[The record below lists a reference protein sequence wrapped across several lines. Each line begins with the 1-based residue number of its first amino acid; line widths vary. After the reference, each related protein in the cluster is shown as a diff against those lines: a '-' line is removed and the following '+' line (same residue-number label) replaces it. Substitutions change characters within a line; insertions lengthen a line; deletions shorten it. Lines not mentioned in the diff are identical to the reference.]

1 LELKQSREAIWITT
15 AALSAAGAATATT
28 LAIDSSN
35 HKPDGEDLECEEGED
50 CLFNQAEDVD
60 VAEWECGAFE
70 GLECEEEEVE
80 EEVAVVEPELPRI
93 DPTEII
99 TEDFMILE
107 RKTG

>member
-1 LELKQSREAIWITT
+1 MEPVWITT
-15 AALSAAGAATATT
+15 AALLAGGAATATT
-28 LAIDSSN
+28 LLVDSSN
-35 HKPDGEDLECEEGED
+35 DITIEEEPVCEEGED
-50 CLFNQAEDVD
+50 CLFNQAEDED

-80 EEVAVVEPELPRI
+80 EEETEVESELPRI
-93 DPTEII
+93 DPAEII